1 MRRILVVSTAGADEP
16 WLVGPTQ
23 QLAEETG
30 AELTVLAVDDVE
42 SQRFEQLPR
51 DETVRQASETA
62 ERLADLL
69 AEAGSAAT
77 PVARS
82 GPAAPTAIEYADE
95 IDADLI
101 VVGSSRRKR
110 GVVQRLLGSLPLDLV
125 QRSGRQ
131 VLVVTEP
138 D

>member
-1 MRRILVVSTAGADEP
+1 MKRILVVSTAGVDEP
-16 WLVGPTQ
+16 WLVGPTR
-23 QLAEETG
+23 QLADETG
-30 AELTVLAVDDVE
+30 ADVTVLAVDDVE
-42 SQRFEQLPR
+42 SQRFEALPR
-51 DETVRQASETA
+51 QETVRHAAQTA
-62 ERLADLL
+62 ERLADQL
-69 AEAGSAAT
+69 AEEGVAAT

-82 GPAAPTAIEYADE
+82 GPAAATTIEYADE

-101 VVGSSRRKR
+101 IVGSSRRR
-110 GVVQRLLGSLPLDLV
+110 GGVVRRLMGSLPLDLV

>member
-1 MRRILVVSTAGADEP
+1 MKRILVVSTAGLDDP
-16 WLVGPTQ
+16 WIAQPAA

-30 AELTVLAVDDVE
+30 ADVTVLVVDDVE
-42 SQRFEQLPR
+42 SQRFTTLPR
-51 DETVRQASETA
+51 DELLRQASVTA
-62 ERLADLL
+62 DRIAAHL
-69 AEAGSAAT
+69 AEAGVRAT

-82 GPAAPTAIEYADE
+82 GPAVETAIEFADD

-101 VVGSSRRKR
+101 VVGSTRRR
-110 GVVQRLLGSLPLDLV
+110 GVVKRLLGSLALNLV

-138 D
+138 G

>member
-1 MRRILVVSTAGADEP
+1 MNRILVVSTAGANEP
-16 WLVGPTQ
+16 WLAGPAE
-23 QLAEETG
+23 QLAKETG
-30 AELTVLAVDDVE
+30 ADVTVLVVDDVE
-42 SQRFEQLPR
+42 SQRFEALPR
-51 DETVRQASETA
+51 DVTVQQASEAA

-69 AEAGSAAT
+69 AEAGVAAQ

-82 GPAAPTAIEYADE
+82 GPAAPTATEFADE

-101 VVGSSRRKR
+101 VVGSRRR
-110 GVVQRLLGSLPLDLV
+110 RSGVVQRLLGSLPLDLV

>member
-1 MRRILVVSTAGADEP
+1 VKRILVVSTAGTDEP

-30 AELTVLAVDDVE
+30 AELTVLSVDDVE
-42 SQRFEQLPR
+42 SQRFEALPR
-51 DETVRQASETA
+51 EETVRQARETA
-62 ERLADLL
+62 ERLADQL
-69 AEAGSAAT
+69 AEAGVAAT

-82 GPAAPTAIEYADE
+82 GAAAATAIDFADE

-101 VVGSSRRKR
+101 VVGSSRRRR
-110 GVVQRLLGSLPLDLV
+110 GVVQRLMGSLPLDLV